1 MSGLIYTALDQSE
14 ASVQVTWSLSTNQ
27 RPVFI
32 THCLVK
38 WNTFCPALENHSNNN
53 IHSGHIY
60 NWTQSGY
67 FSSHWTLY
75 GFRCFISFML
85 DQFYSMKW
93 RGKRKA
99 DFWSVFFK
107 YIMISVIITL
117 YHVKDINNYT
127 LKQQDTNIAG
137 VWSFIDGGIIALT
150 LIGPPL

>member
-1 MSGLIYTALDQSE
+1 MKLICNTLSGEMDQSE
-14 ASVQVTWSLSTNQ
+14 VSIQVTWSFSTNQ

-38 WNTFCPALENHSNNN
+38 WSTFCPTALENHSNNN

-67 FSSHWTLY
+67 FSSQWTLY
-75 GFRCFISFML
+75 GFLFPEMEREKEGWLLECFLKIL
-85 DQFYSMKW
+85 PD
-93 RGKRKA
+93 
-99 DFWSVFFK
+99 
-107 YIMISVIITL
+107 IIHHNIIP
-117 YHVKDINNYT
+117 YQRHKNNYT